1 MAERLY
7 NLPKAPWHRYAHRH
21 AQKHFICSIRFQ
33 IPSEPQALPQSLP
46 AGNLVPRMAPGT
58 HRALCGCLSS
68 HSRLPT
74 PWPTQPH
81 LQEGTRCPVNL
92 FGSSQPSSSSKTK
105 NAPSPAYRW
114 RPNGV
119 SQVHLLKGKGTHHLQ
134 AERNQRHFYLQGKK
148 VSGSDVLR
156 SGADN
161 QEARVDPLKKKL
173 IFHTKPK
180 PDTSTNLQFRSRP
193 TQMCADLFDFEI
205 RLPPFY
211 GSK

>member
-33 IPSEPQALPQSLP
+33 IPSAPRALPQSLP
-46 AGNLVPRMAPGT
+46 AVPRMAPGT

-92 FGSSQPSSSSKTK
+92 FGSSQPSSSSKMK

-114 RPNGV
+114 ETKWNITGSPLERKRNPSPAGREEPKT
-119 SQVHLLKGKGTHHLQ
+119 SLLARKKGLGL
-134 AERNQRHFYLQGKK
+134 
-148 VSGSDVLR
+148 
-156 SGADN
+156 
-161 QEARVDPLKKKL
+161 
-173 IFHTKPK
+173 
-180 PDTSTNLQFRSRP
+180 
-193 TQMCADLFDFEI
+193 
-205 RLPPFY
+205 
-211 GSK
+211 